1 MEMAEA
7 PARRGSE
14 ADRCRWTA
22 QLFTLSQ
29 VKHTIRFNVFQL
41 FDIFQSHCSRGLLH
55 RFLPRYGRVIRSI
68 VDGKDKTHKIYR
80 QILDEHRS
88 RIEHVAGSKVD
99 SFLAAFDEQM
109 RRKSG
114 GELGYFTEPQLYHL
128 LADLFGAGTDT
139 TLTTL
144 RWFLLFMAAYPTEQV
159 AITSSIYNKK

>member
-1 MEMAEA
+1 M
-7 PARRGSE
+7 
-14 ADRCRWTA
+14 
-22 QLFTLSQ
+22 
-29 VKHTIRFNVFQL
+29 
-41 FDIFQSHCSRGLLH
+41 
-55 RFLPRYGRVIRSI
+55 IRSI

-88 RIEHVAGSKVD
+88 RIEHVTESKVD

-109 RRKSG
+109 RRKSS

-159 AITSSIYNKK
+159 AHYLSI